1 MIARKEQRIRRSDLV
16 TMNNTNWIDE
26 MKEKCL
32 VIRDFFLFW
41 PDDFFWAAA
50 FCFKFKSFNIENG
63 SIDVSGRCTRG
74 SNCVQDQ
81 RILGREIQKVEINSM
96 AAICAI
102 HFSDLNKLFDSE
114 DPSTTFDWFKTY
126 SDLKPLLQQAIPDKN
141 ASILILGCG
150 NSSK

>member
-1 MIARKEQRIRRSDLV
+1 
-16 TMNNTNWIDE
+16 
-26 MKEKCL
+26 
-32 VIRDFFLFW
+32 
-41 PDDFFWAAA
+41 
-50 FCFKFKSFNIENG
+50 
-63 SIDVSGRCTRG
+63 
-74 SNCVQDQ
+74 
-81 RILGREIQKVEINSM
+81 M